1 MFFYIYWVLCFYVHL
16 ILQNQPPYYEHRV
29 LGTILIQIP
38 QKADA
43 ETRLQMRLV
52 YFGSTKRSILM
63 SKLPLWA
70 AGVIPCG
77 LSKKSCE
84 THLRIFLLGTG
95 ESCQEKSEIQHLK
108 QGTVKEW
115 AVSTAAASDF
125 RWDQGMQVSHKGLPY
140 PGSLEKT
147 DAEAGITCKCVF
159 CCTGDNSYMRTGFLL
174 YRTVLSP
181 FREQARSQRE
191 LMSLEATLN
200 Q

>member
-1 MFFYIYWVLCFYVHL
+1 M
-16 ILQNQPPYYEHRV
+16 
-29 LGTILIQIP
+29 
-38 QKADA
+38 
-43 ETRLQMRLV
+43 
-52 YFGSTKRSILM
+52 
-63 SKLPLWA
+63 
-70 AGVIPCG
+70 
-77 LSKKSCE
+77 
-84 THLRIFLLGTG
+84 
-95 ESCQEKSEIQHLK
+95 
-108 QGTVKEW
+108 
-115 AVSTAAASDF
+115 
-125 RWDQGMQVSHKGLPY
+125 SHKGLLY